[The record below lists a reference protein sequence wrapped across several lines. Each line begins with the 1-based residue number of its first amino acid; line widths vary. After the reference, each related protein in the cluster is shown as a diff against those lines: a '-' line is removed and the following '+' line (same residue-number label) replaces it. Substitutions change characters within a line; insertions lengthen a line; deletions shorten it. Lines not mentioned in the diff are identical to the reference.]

1 MERVSFDLKIWIL
14 SQKRKIKLRKT
25 YVYILV
31 SSSNFNPESW
41 WDFLSQAFIHW
52 CFSPGELS
60 LTWKSTLSSIMKYF
74 EMIKNRSFSTT
85 GNYFFTLISCYD
97 FNHWK
102 LLLYLDQLLWL
113 HSKFII
119 WASHQR
125 KEWVDAAI
133 LFDSLTNRMFFSAD
147 NGVSFT
153 VIWPQKMS
161 GTNIVGKLLSNSILV
176 LFFSNSTYGTCILFM
191 RLIDSSLLFEYSGLA
206 VIKLIFVL
214 L

>member
-14 SQKRKIKLRKT
+14 SQKRKIKLHKT

-31 SSSNFNPESW
+31 SSSKFNPESW

-85 GNYFFTLISCYD
+85 GNHFFTLIGCYD

-102 LLLYLDQLLWL
+102 LLLYPDQLLWL
-113 HSKFII
+113 QPLEITSLPWSVVMTSFKIHYLSQPSTERVSWCSHFI
-119 WASHQR
+119 W
-125 KEWVDAAI
+125 
-133 LFDSLTNRMFFSAD
+133 
-147 NGVSFT
+147 
-153 VIWPQKMS
+153 
-161 GTNIVGKLLSNSILV
+161 LLNKPNVFLCRFWSI
-176 LFFSNSTYGTCILFM
+176 F
-191 RLIDSSLLFEYSGLA
+191 
-206 VIKLIFVL
+206 
-214 L
+214 